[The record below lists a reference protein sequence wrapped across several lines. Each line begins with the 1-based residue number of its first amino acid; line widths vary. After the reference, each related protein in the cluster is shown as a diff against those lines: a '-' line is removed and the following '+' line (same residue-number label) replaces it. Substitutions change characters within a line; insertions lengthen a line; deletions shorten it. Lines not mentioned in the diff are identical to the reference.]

1 MTSKKLNIKDI
12 RNDFPILSRKIN
24 GKQLIYF
31 DNAATTQKPNIVVDG
46 LSYFYKN
53 ENANIHRGIYTLSEH
68 ATDEYEYSRLK
79 IKEFLNAKSVNEI
92 IFTKGT
98 TDGINLLAEGMC
110 RGGMLNEGDEIII
123 TAMEHHA
130 NIVPWQLICNGK
142 IKLKVIP
149 ITKEGELVIEEYN
162 KLFSAKTK
170 LVAVTHT
177 SNALGTINP
186 VKKIISIAHEKD
198 IHVLVDGAQAVAHQK
213 IDVQNMDCDFFVFSG
228 HKLFGPTGIGIL
240 YGKEELLNKLPPY
253 QGGGDMIDKVTFEKS
268 TFADLPNKFEA
279 GTPNIAGAIGLGVA
293 VRYLKMFDFNEI
305 RKYETELLEY
315 ATDKMKK
322 INGVEIIGNAENK
335 AAVISFAVKG
345 IHPYDIGTLMNTK
358 GIALRTGHHCSQPLM
373 NRLNLPNGT
382 ARISFSF
389 YNTKEEIDLFI
400 ESLIKIME
408 MLS

>member
-53 ENANIHRGIYTLSEH
+53 ENANIHRGVYTLSEH